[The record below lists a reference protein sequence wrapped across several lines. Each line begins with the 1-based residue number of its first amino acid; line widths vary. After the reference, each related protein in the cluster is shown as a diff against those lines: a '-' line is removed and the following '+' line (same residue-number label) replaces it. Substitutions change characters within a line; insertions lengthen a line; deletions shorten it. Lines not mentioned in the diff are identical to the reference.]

1 MRGLLVLLVLAAFSA
16 AASAQLRTIPKEAR
30 LGVIRH
36 VQDMNVL
43 IDDKPQRLAPGAQ
56 IRSLQNRIIV
66 PSALPPGIV
75 VKYVFDSEGL
85 VRNVWIVT
93 EEEAVQR

>member
-1 MRGLLVLLVLAAFSA
+1 MRGLTVLLALAAISTA
-16 AASAQLRTIPKEAR
+16 ATAQLRTIPKEAR

-43 IDDKPQRLAPGAQ
+43 IDGKPQRLAPGAQ

-66 PSALPPGIV
+66 PSAIPAEVV